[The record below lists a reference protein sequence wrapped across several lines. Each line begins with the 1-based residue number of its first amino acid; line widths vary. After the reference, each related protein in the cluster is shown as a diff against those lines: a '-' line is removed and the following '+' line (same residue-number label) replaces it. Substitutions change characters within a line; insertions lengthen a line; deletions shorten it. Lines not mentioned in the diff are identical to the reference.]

1 MKSNISQKTQ
11 FPFTSQFAMTLLIEV
26 IKRSKL
32 EKNSPCALD
41 LLSLEIV

>member
-1 MKSNISQKTQ
+1 
-11 FPFTSQFAMTLLIEV
+11 MTLLIEV

-32 EKNSPCALD
+32 EKNSPYALD